1 MITAW
6 FFLLLL
12 VSVSIYK
19 LLQPRIKGAVGEK
32 KIAIILTALD
42 KSKYKVI
49 NNVVLDVQGFISQI
63 DHVIISNFGVFVIE
77 TKNYKGWILGGE
89 NSRYWTQVIY
99 KRKEKLYNPIRQNHS
114 HLLSLKH
121 CLQEFPDIRYIPIV
135 VFSTNATIKVK
146 TISEVIYS
154 IELLKAISKHSE
166 VTLSEDKKEAIFNRL
181 KSANIKA
188 KYNRSE
194 HIKSIK
200 QRIKKQ
206 EKLILQ
212 NKCPRC
218 QGILVTRVGKFGEFK
233 GCANFPSCKF
243 TINE

>member
-1 MITAW
+1 MFTVW
-6 FFLLLL
+6 LFLFLL

-19 LLQPRIKGAVGEK
+19 LIKPRIKGAVGEK
-32 KIAIILTALD
+32 KTAIILAALD

-49 NNVVLDVQGFISQI
+49 NNVVLDVRGFISQI
-63 DHVIISNFGVFVIE
+63 DHVIISNFGVFIIE

-114 HLLSLKH
+114 HLLALKH

-166 VTLSEDKKEAIFNRL
+166 VTLSEDKKEVIFNRL
-181 KSANIKA
+181 KSSNIKA

-206 EKLILQ
+206 EKLISQ